1 MAARLRSP
9 PSPASAVDEGGRGGQ
24 LLGLQSSVLVSEVY
38 QIKSSR
44 LPISIF
50 PQTTTVYRLSNTLLH
65 TPQPALCFPVAAI
78 AFV

>member
-1 MAARLRSP
+1 MAARSRSP
-9 PSPASAVDEGGRGGQ
+9 PSPASAVDEGGRGQ
-24 LLGLQSSVLVSEVY
+24 LLGLQSSVPVSEVY